1 MAKNSVEK
9 EFDLKWPIAADEV
22 VAAAAEEAAVILD
35 LAPGRR
41 AEEAAEV
48 HATRHTERAIPSKWK
63 ISLPDSAGLI

>member
-1 MAKNSVEK
+1 M
-9 EFDLKWPIAADEV
+9 
-22 VAAAAEEAAVILD
+22 AAAAVAEEAAVILD

-63 ISLPDSAGLI
+63 ISLPDSGISLPDQ